1 MEVKYVPQFI
11 KELKKIKD
19 NEIKL
24 FILAKI
30 EIIEKNGLYQMQ
42 VTHDVSY
49 IKNYDL
55 FELRVGKKS
64 RNYRILCT
72 IKNNHCWLLHLFF
85 KKTQQIESREFKT
98 ALNRKI
104 FI

>member
-1 MEVKYVPQFI
+1 MEVKYVPQFL

-19 NEIKL
+19 NEAKL

-30 EIIEKNGLYQMQ
+30 EIIEKNGLHQMQ
-42 VTHDVSY
+42 MTHDASY
-49 IKNYDL
+49 IKNHDL
-55 FELRVGKKS
+55 YEVRVGKKS

-72 IKNNHCWLLHLFF
+72 IKNNQCGLLHLFL
-85 KKTQQIESREFKT
+85 KKTQQIELREFKT
-98 ALNRKI
+98 ALSRKK